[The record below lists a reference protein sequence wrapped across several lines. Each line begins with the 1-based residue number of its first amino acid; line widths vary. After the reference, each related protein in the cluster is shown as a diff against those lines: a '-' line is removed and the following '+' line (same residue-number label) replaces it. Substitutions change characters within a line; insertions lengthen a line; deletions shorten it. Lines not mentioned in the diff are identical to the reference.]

1 MPISRKQ
8 NFVIVTVL
16 VVLFILGAY
25 LFFQNNKNILFKII
39 LGVSSSATKTVTQ
52 ESSNTAPI
60 QIVKQE
66 SLPKP
71 LANPPA
77 IIRGVYV
84 TSWSASSKKYLEYL
98 DQLFKTTQ
106 INTVVIDLK
115 DSSGTIFYNSAA
127 PMVQEYKTSQNIYDI
142 DDLVRHFHGKGIYV
156 IARIN
161 VFNDSALAKARPDL
175 AAYKEAAS
183 EGQPNHILWQ
193 DNLGFYCL
201 DPASKEVQDY
211 NIQLAKDVLSHGVD
225 EVNFDYIRFP
235 SDGNINDIAYPVWDG
250 VTLKRDIIKSFFK
263 NIRESLSDSTISADL
278 FGQTTTSTDDMG
290 VGQVIESA
298 FLYFDYV
305 CPMVYPSHYVDG
317 FLGYDNPARHP
328 YEVIKYSLDSAV
340 LRREALAKADSSQ
353 KIGQLRPWL
362 QDFNLKANYGAGMV
376 DQEIQATQ
384 DSLGE
389 SFNGFLL
396 WNAGNYYT
404 QDAVLK

>member
-211 NIQLAKDVLSHGVD
+211 NIQLAKYVLSH
-225 EVNFDYIRFP
+225 
-235 SDGNINDIAYPVWDG
+235 
-250 VTLKRDIIKSFFK
+250 
-263 NIRESLSDSTISADL
+263 
-278 FGQTTTSTDDMG
+278 
-290 VGQVIESA
+290 
-298 FLYFDYV
+298 
-305 CPMVYPSHYVDG
+305 
-317 FLGYDNPARHP
+317 
-328 YEVIKYSLDSAV
+328 
-340 LRREALAKADSSQ
+340 
-353 KIGQLRPWL
+353 
-362 QDFNLKANYGAGMV
+362 
-376 DQEIQATQ
+376 
-384 DSLGE
+384 
-389 SFNGFLL
+389 
-396 WNAGNYYT
+396 
-404 QDAVLK
+404 